1 MLEQRLSELWYGRS
15 ALAALLQPLATLYAT
30 GLRARRSAY
39 AHGLLHTG
47 RAGVPVVVIGNL
59 TVGGTGKTPLTLWLA
74 ERLRERGVVAGI
86 LSRGYTRA
94 GSARSPLR
102 VYADSPWREVGD
114 EPKLLARRSGCPTV
128 VARERLAGARELA
141 AHGVP
146 LILADDGLQHLALA
160 RDLEILVVDG
170 ARGFGNGRLLPAGPL
185 RESPGRLTATAL
197 VVVNGEPV
205 HPTFAGA
212 ALAGPPRRMRL
223 VGGEAHALRRGAVRP
238 LQAFRGTPVHA
249 VAGIGHPARFF
260 AALREH
266 GLEPIEHAFP
276 DHHDFRPA
284 DLAFGDGRPVLMT
297 EKDAMRCEELALEAG
312 ALWYVPVTA
321 ELSAGDAARL
331 LAPVLALLPG
341 RPAAVPLAAAPR

>member
-1 MLEQRLSELWYGRS
+1 MLEQRLAGLWYGRS
-15 ALAALLQPLATLYAT
+15 ALAALLQPLAALYGA

-74 ERLRERGVVAGI
+74 ERLREHGVRPGI

-114 EPKLLARRSGCPTV
+114 EPKLLARRSDCPTV

-160 RDLEILVVDG
+160 RDLEIVVVDG
-170 ARGFGNGRLLPAGPL
+170 ARGLGNGRLLPAGPL
-185 RESPGRLTATAL
+185 RERPGRLARAAL

-205 HPTFAGA
+205 HPTLAGA
-212 ALAGPPRRMRL
+212 ALGAAPLRMQL
-223 VGGEAHALRRGAVRP
+223 VGSEARALRGSAVWS
-238 LQAFRGTPVHA
+238 LQAFRGAPVHA

-260 AALREH
+260 AMLRAH
-266 GLEPIEHAFP
+266 GLEIIEHAYP

-297 EKDAMRCEELALEAG
+297 EKDAIRCEELALRAG
-312 ALWYVPVTA
+312 TLWYVPVTA
-321 ELSAGDAARL
+321 ELCAQDATRL

-341 RPAAVPLAAAPR
+341 RAAAVPLTAAPR